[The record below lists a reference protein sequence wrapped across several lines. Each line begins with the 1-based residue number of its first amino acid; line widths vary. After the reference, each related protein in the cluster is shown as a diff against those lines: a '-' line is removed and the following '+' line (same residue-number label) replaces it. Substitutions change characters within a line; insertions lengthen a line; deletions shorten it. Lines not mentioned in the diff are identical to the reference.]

1 MMQKITKVVAFWAL
15 AILLFACNEEEFVT
29 MNQKTGK
36 LIVGGVEVSAIVGD
50 MQSRATLE
58 NVPSGNEFTITVKSE
73 DGSFERTLEEGV
85 FSCILPVGT
94 YTVEAAYGE
103 DKIATDKP
111 YFCGSASV
119 EIKEGM
125 TESISVTASLQSA
138 IIRAVMDEELLA
150 QYEDYTLWISKVGSS
165 DMESIDNDKD
175 IFVPAGDDY
184 LLRLTGTNLLGDAVN
199 TFWEL
204 KSLSPKTRYIVSC
217 DADLPSFTFP
227 EQAVTNAWSK
237 FIYIT
242 PMTAENMTSHSEMSQ
257 QVMDNIVYEASADN
271 GSTWIPAEYDSE
283 NEKWVIKGLQ
293 SSTAYTLR
301 SRFGG
306 VVSSNTQAIT
316 TENAKPL
323 DNGSMDT
330 WSNDP
335 YNACYNGTIYR
346 YYAGTSSTDRSW
358 GTRNTLT
365 MDGVRDGNSA
375 WFNNQRTAYRWNSCT
390 IPTSDAVSGQAAEI
404 RTMALANFAI
414 NSGTVGAFGSHSSMP
429 GNVLANANV
438 FVGWL
443 YTGTTDVTT
452 TGDPDM
458 HGIAHGARPLSFSF
472 DYKYAPYNTD
482 NFVVSA
488 ALYDADYNR
497 IAYIDDFKS
506 SVVQNS
512 YTTLSLDF
520 IYETEDVKAAY
531 LFVMFKSGENSTVN
545 DVQHIDGSYDAN
557 PWSLDTF
564 VGSVL
569 KIDNVK
575 LNYDYE

>member
-1 MMQKITKVVAFWAL
+1 
-15 AILLFACNEEEFVT
+15 

-58 NVPSGNEFTITVKSE
+58 NVPSGNEFTIMVKSE

-150 QYEDYTLWISKVGSS
+150 QYEDYTLWISEAGSS

-184 LLRLTGTNLLGDAVN
+184 LLRLTGTNLLGDDVN
-199 TFWEL
+199 TSWEL

-242 PMTAENMTSHSEMSQ
+242 PMTAENMTSHPEKAQ

-271 GSTWIPAEYDSE
+271 GNTWMPAEYDSE

-293 SSTAYTLR
+293 PSTAYTLR

-316 TENAKPL
+316 TENAQEL
-323 DNGSMDT
+323 ENGDMEDWTSTSVYGGNGSYSASINCDYCT
-330 WSNDP
+330 GWS
-335 YNACYNGTIYR
+335 
-346 YYAGTSSTDRSW
+346 
-358 GTRNTLT
+358 TRNERTT
-365 MDGVRDGNSA
+365 DGAENANGN
-375 WFNNQRTAYRWNSCT
+375 FLWNTNYATNWKWCSGT
-390 IPTSDAVSGQAAEI
+390 VSTSDSKEGNAAEI
-404 RTMALANFAI
+404 STLGLYNQRVSGVYDRNEI
-414 NSGTVGAFGSHSSMP
+414 ESEVKGNGTVYVGYLLYGTYDLSSDT
-429 GNVLANANV
+429 
-438 FVGWL
+438 
-443 YTGTTDVTT
+443 YTLGKEHLT
-452 TGDPDM
+452 
-458 HGIAHGARPLSFSF
+458 RPVSMSF
-472 DYKYAPYNTD
+472 DYKYAPVEGDQCIAY
-482 NFVVSA
+482 A
-488 ALYDADYNR
+488 KLYDAAKR
-497 IAYIDDFKS
+497 EIASTEEFRS
-506 SVVQNS
+506 GAAGS
-512 YTTLSLDF
+512 YTTSTLRLVYTDL
-520 IYETEDVKAAY
+520 ECQAACIGV
-531 LFVMFKSGENSTVN
+531 FFQSGTDN
-545 DVQHIDGSYDAN
+545 DINKMTLVEGSHTTSPHNRDRI
-557 PWSLDTF
+557 

-569 KIDNVK
+569 KVDNVK
-575 LNYDYE
+575 LNYEYE

>member
-15 AILLFACNEEEFVT
+15 AILLFACSEEELVT
-29 MNQKTGK
+29 MSQKTGK

-184 LLRLTGTNLLGDAVN
+184 LLRLTGTNLLGDDVN
-199 TFWEL
+199 TSWEL

-242 PMTAENMTSHSEMSQ
+242 PMTAENMTSHSEMAQ

-271 GSTWIPAEYDSE
+271 GNTWIPAEYDSE
-283 NEKWVIKGLQ
+283 NEKWVMKDLQ
-293 SSTAYTLR
+293 PSTAYTLR

-306 VVSSNTQAIT
+306 VVSSNTQVIT
-316 TENAKPL
+316 TENAKLL
-323 DNGSMDT
+323 DNGEMELWHQETIYDT
-330 WSNDP
+330 WDP
-335 YNACYNGTIYR
+335 LSCDIVLDVFDNWA
-346 YYAGTSSTDRSW
+346 
-358 GTRNTLT
+358 TRNERTTYGAEDPDGRTLQWRWCSGT
-365 MDGVRDGNSA
+365 WRMENSPTGGN
-375 WFNNQRTAYRWNSCT
+375 
-390 IPTSDAVSGQAAEI
+390 AAEI
-404 RTMALANFAI
+404 STLAFYNQKIGKF
-414 NSGTVGAFGSHSSMP
+414 TVVN
-429 GNVLANANV
+429 NVYDKVKENYSI
-438 FVGWL
+438 
-443 YTGTTDVTT
+443 YTGLLFLGSYALDTSNPNNDFLNL
-452 TGDPDM
+452 
-458 HGIAHGARPLSFSF
+458 GISHEARPISISF
-472 DYKYAPYNTD
+472 DYDYTPVSGDASIIYAKVYDISGNEIASTEIFNETNTTNGFANKTMTFNYQNVNVAVD
-482 NFVVSA
+482 KLTVFFQSGT
-488 ALYDADYNR
+488 D
-497 IAYIDDFKS
+497 IDINKMRAVDTGS
-506 SVVQNS
+506 TPQA
-512 YTTLSLDF
+512 
-520 IYETEDVKAAY
+520 KAR
-531 LFVMFKSGENSTVN
+531 V
-545 DVQHIDGSYDAN
+545 
-557 PWSLDTF
+557 

>member
-1 MMQKITKVVAFWAL
+1 MQKITKVVTFWAL
-15 AILLFACNEEEFVT
+15 TIFLFACSEEEIVT

-36 LIVGGVEVSAIVGD
+36 LIVGDVEVSAIVGD

-85 FSCILPVGT
+85 YSCILPVGT

-111 YFCGSASV
+111 YFYGSTTV

-138 IIRAVMDEELLA
+138 IVRAVMDEELLA
-150 QYEDYTLWISKVGSS
+150 QYEDYTLWISETASS
-165 DMESIDNDKD
+165 DMKAIANNTDV
-175 IFVPAGDDY
+175 FVPAGKDY
-184 LLRLTGTNLLGDAVN
+184 ILRLTGTNLLDKDVN
-199 TFWEL
+199 TSWNL

-227 EQAVTNAWSK
+227 KQAETNAWSK

-242 PMTAENMTSHSEMSQ
+242 PMTDENMTSHPEMAQ
-257 QVMDNIVYEASADN
+257 QVMDNIVYEASLD
-271 GSTWIPAEYDSE
+271 GETWTGAVQDGD
-283 NEKWVIKGLQ
+283 KWVIKNLLPD
-293 SSTAYTLR
+293 TTYTLR

-306 VVSSNTQAIT
+306 VVSSNTQEIV
-316 TENAKPL
+316 TENAQEL
-323 DNGSMDT
+323 ENGSMDT

-375 WFNNQRTAYRWNSCT
+375 WLNNQRTAYRWNSCT
-390 IPTSDAVSGQAAEI
+390 IPTSDAVSEQAAEI

-414 NSGTVGAFGSHSSMP
+414 NRGTVGAFGSHSSMP

-452 TGDPDM
+452 TDNPDM
-458 HGIAHGARPLSFSF
+458 HGIAHTARPLSFSF

-488 ALYDADYNR
+488 ALYDVNYNR

-545 DVQHIDGSYDAN
+545 DVQHIDGSYGAN

-569 KIDNVK
+569 KVDNIK

>member
-15 AILLFACNEEEFVT
+15 AILLFACNEEEIVT

-58 NVPSGNEFTITVKSE
+58 NVPSGNEFTITVKNE

-94 YTVEAAYGE
+94 YTVEATYGE

-111 YFCGSASV
+111 YFYGSASV

-150 QYEDYTLWISKVGSS
+150 QYEDYTLWISEAGSS
-165 DMESIDNDKD
+165 DMEYIDNDKD

-184 LLRLTGTNLLGDAVN
+184 LLRLTGTNLLGDDVN
-199 TFWEL
+199 TSWEL

-227 EQAVTNAWSK
+227 EQAVTNAWS
-237 FIYIT
+237 
-242 PMTAENMTSHSEMSQ
+242 PEMSQ

-283 NEKWVIKGLQ
+283 NEKWVIKDLQ
-293 SSTAYTLR
+293 PSTAYTLR

-306 VVSSNTQAIT
+306 VVSSNTQEIT
-316 TENAKPL
+316 TENAQEL
-323 DNGSMDT
+323 ENGSMDSWNT
-330 WSNDP
+330 PDQYSNYGLFGP
-335 YNACYNGTIYR
+335 GSVYFYSING
-346 YYAGTSSTDRSW
+346 W

-365 MDGVRDGNSA
+365 MEGAINASTTDSGNE
-375 WFNNQRTAYRWNSCT
+375 RTAYRGNSCT
-390 IPTSDAVSGQAAEI
+390 IPTSDVVSGQAAEI
-404 RTMALANFAI
+404 RTMAFANFEI
-414 NSGTVGAFGSHSSMP
+414 SNGTLPWYNLGNHSGMIT
-429 GNVLANANV
+429 NVLANANV

-458 HGIAHGARPLSFSF
+458 HGIAHTARPLSFSF

-488 ALYDADYNR
+488 ALYDANYNR

-506 SVVQNS
+506 NVVQNS

-531 LFVMFKSGENSTVN
+531 LFVMFKSG
-545 DVQHIDGSYDAN
+545 D
-557 PWSLDTF
+557 
-564 VGSVL
+564 L
-569 KIDNVK
+569 KWII
-575 LNYDYE
+575 

>member
-1 MMQKITKVVAFWAL
+1 MQKITKVVAFWAL
-15 AILLFACNEEEFVT
+15 AILLFACNEEEIVT

-111 YFCGSASV
+111 YFYGSASV

-150 QYEDYTLWISKVGSS
+150 QYEDYTLWISEAGSS

-184 LLRLTGTNLLGDAVN
+184 LLRLTGTNLLGDNVN
-199 TFWEL
+199 TSWEL

-242 PMTAENMTSHSEMSQ
+242 PMTAENMTSHSEMAQ
-257 QVMDNIVYEASADN
+257 QVRDNIVYEASADN
-271 GSTWIPAEYDSE
+271 GNTWIPAEYDSE
-283 NEKWVIKGLQ
+283 NEKWVIKDLQ
-293 SSTAYTLR
+293 PSTAYTLR

-323 DNGSMDT
+323 DNGEMEGWTQSPLCNSTGT
-330 WSNDP
+330 WSAAVFCDYCTNWATRNEKTTDGAKNANGNP
-335 YNACYNGTIYR
+335 LWNSNYATKWKWCSGTISTSDSKEGNAVEISTLALYNQRVSGTYNRDKIVDEVKKNGTVYVG
-346 YYAGTSSTDRSW
+346 YLLYGTYDLSSDTY
-358 GTRNTLT
+358 TLGK
-365 MDGVRDGNSA
+365 DHR
-375 WFNNQRTAYRWNSCT
+375 
-390 IPTSDAVSGQAAEI
+390 
-404 RTMALANFAI
+404 
-414 NSGTVGAFGSHSSMP
+414 
-429 GNVLANANV
+429 
-438 FVGWL
+438 
-443 YTGTTDVTT
+443 
-452 TGDPDM
+452 
-458 HGIAHGARPLSFSF
+458 ARPVSMSF
-472 DYKYAPYNTD
+472 DYKYAPVAGDQCIAY
-482 NFVVSA
+482 A
-488 ALYDADYNR
+488 KLYDVTKQE
-497 IAYIDDFKS
+497 IASTENFYSDK
-506 SVVQNS
+506 VEN
-512 YTTLSLDF
+512 YTTQTLRFTYSDLECQAAF
-520 IYETEDVKAAY
+520 IGVFFQSGTDVDINKIQLVEGSYSDLQIKSPYTEDK
-531 LFVMFKSGENSTVN
+531 M
-545 DVQHIDGSYDAN
+545 
-557 PWSLDTF
+557 
-564 VGSVL
+564 VGSIL
-569 KIDNVK
+569 KVDNIK
-575 LNYDYE
+575 LNYEYE

>member
-1 MMQKITKVVAFWAL
+1 MQKITKVVAFWAL

-184 LLRLTGTNLLGDAVN
+184 LLRLTGTNLLGDDVN
-199 TFWEL
+199 TSWEL

-242 PMTAENMTSHSEMSQ
+242 PMTAENMTSHPEMAQ

-271 GSTWIPAEYDSE
+271 GNTWIPAEYDSE
-283 NEKWVIKGLQ
+283 NEKWVIKDLQ
-293 SSTAYTLR
+293 PSTAYTLR

-316 TENAKPL
+316 TENAQEL
-323 DNGSMDT
+323 ENGSMDSWNT
-330 WSNDP
+330 PDQYSN
-335 YNACYNGTIYR
+335 YGLFVSGSVYFYSING
-346 YYAGTSSTDRSW
+346 W

-365 MDGVRDGNSA
+365 MEGAINASTTDSGNE
-375 WFNNQRTAYRWNSCT
+375 RTAYRGNSCT
-390 IPTSDAVSGQAAEI
+390 IPTSDVVSGQAAEI
-404 RTMALANFAI
+404 RTMAFANFEI
-414 NSGTVGAFGSHSSMP
+414 SNGTLPLYNLGNHSGMIT
-429 GNVLANANV
+429 NVLANANV

-458 HGIAHGARPLSFSF
+458 HGIAHTARPLSFSF

>member
-1 MMQKITKVVAFWAL
+1 MQKITKVVAFWAL

-29 MNQKTGK
+29 MSQKTGK

-58 NVPSGNEFTITVKSE
+58 NVPSDNEFTITVKSE

-111 YFCGSASV
+111 YFYGSASV

-150 QYEDYTLWISKVGSS
+150 QYEDYTLWISEAGSS

-184 LLRLTGTNLLGDAVN
+184 LLRLTGTNLLGDDVN
-199 TFWEL
+199 TSWEL

-242 PMTAENMTSHSEMSQ
+242 PMTAENMTSHSEMAQ

-271 GSTWIPAEYDSE
+271 GNTWIPAEYDSE
-283 NEKWVIKGLQ
+283 NEKWVIKDLQ
-293 SSTAYTLR
+293 PSTAYTLR

-306 VVSSNTQAIT
+306 VVSSNTQVIT
-316 TENAKPL
+316 TENAQDVP
-323 DNGSMDT
+323 NGGMEEWT
-330 WSNDP
+330 NTQL
-335 YNACYNGTIYR
+335 YGGNASFSAAVYCDYCTGW
-346 YYAGTSSTDRSW
+346 A
-358 GTRNTLT
+358 TRNEKTTNGAEDASGGLGGFFPIGGNYGASWRWHSGT
-365 MDGVRDGNSA
+365 VRTEDKSIG
-375 WFNNQRTAYRWNSCT
+375 TY
-390 IPTSDAVSGQAAEI
+390 AAEI
-404 RTMALANFAI
+404 STLAFYNEKLNGGYSRDNIF
-414 NSGTVGAFGSHSSMP
+414 NLVKENGSSYFGYLLLGTYDLSSDS
-429 GNVLANANV
+429 
-438 FVGWL
+438 
-443 YTGTTDVTT
+443 YTLGYS
-452 TGDPDM
+452 PFSS
-458 HGIAHGARPLSFSF
+458 RPVSLSF
-472 DYKYAPYNTD
+472 DYKYAPVEGDLCIAYAKVYDVNHQEIASTIDFRSDAKDIYTSQTLEFIYSNLACEAEYIGVFFQSGIDTD
-482 NFVVSA
+482 ISKMVHIHG
-488 ALYDADYNR
+488 DYNMSPYNQDK
-497 IAYIDDFKS
+497 I
-506 SVVQNS
+506 
-512 YTTLSLDF
+512 
-520 IYETEDVKAAY
+520 
-531 LFVMFKSGENSTVN
+531 
-545 DVQHIDGSYDAN
+545 
-557 PWSLDTF
+557 

>member
-94 YTVEAAYGE
+94 YTVEATYGE

-184 LLRLTGTNLLGDAVN
+184 LLRLTGTNLLGDDVN
-199 TFWEL
+199 TSWEL

-217 DADLPSFTFP
+217 NADLPSFTFP
-227 EQAVTNAWSK
+227 EQAETNAWSK
-237 FIYIT
+237 FMYIT
-242 PMTAENMTSHSEMSQ
+242 PMTAENMSSHPEMAE
-257 QVMDNIVYEASADN
+257 QVMANIVYEATAD
-271 GSTWIPAEYDSE
+271 GSTWLPATYDAAKG
-283 NEKWVIKGLQ
+283 KWVIKDLQ
-293 SSTAYTLR
+293 PSTTYTVR

-306 VVSSNTQAIT
+306 VVSTNTQ
-316 TENAKPL
+316 
-323 DNGSMDT
+323 
-330 WSNDP
+330 
-335 YNACYNGTIYR
+335 
-346 YYAGTSSTDRSW
+346 
-358 GTRNTLT
+358 TLT
-365 MDGVRDGNSA
+365 MENAQDLLYGGIESWTDRELYGGNGSFSAKVYCDYCTGWATRNEKTTDGAQDASGGLGGFLPINGNYGAA
-375 WFNNQRTAYRWNSCT
+375 WRWH
-390 IPTSDAVSGQAAEI
+390 SGTVKSTDKTEGEAAAEI
-404 RTMALANFAI
+404 STLAFYNQKLNGGYDRDNIHNLVKEDGRAYWGYLLL
-414 NSGTVGAFGSHSSMP
+414 GTYNLSTDS
-429 GNVLANANV
+429 
-438 FVGWL
+438 
-443 YTGTTDVTT
+443 YTLGVE
-452 TGDPDM
+452 
-458 HGIAHGARPLSFSF
+458 HKARPVSISF
-472 DYKYAPYNTD
+472 DYKYAPVTGDQCIAY
-482 NFVVSA
+482 A
-488 ALYDADYNR
+488 KLYDETGQE
-497 IAYIDDFKS
+497 IAS
-506 SVVQNS
+506 
-512 YTTLSLDF
+512 
-520 IYETEDVKAAY
+520 TEN
-531 LFVMFKSGENSTVN
+531 FTSGEMNNYTNQELIFTYSNWECKATAIGVFFQSGT
-545 DVQHIDGSYDAN
+545 DIDINKMKQIQGSYDMSPYN
-557 PWSLDTF
+557 QDRI

-569 KIDNVK
+569 KVDNVK

>member
-1 MMQKITKVVAFWAL
+1 MQKITKVVAFWAL
-15 AILLFACNEEEFVT
+15 AILLFACNEEEIVT
-29 MNQKTGK
+29 MNQETGK

-111 YFCGSASV
+111 YFYGSASV

-138 IIRAVMDEELLA
+138 IIRAVMSEELLA
-150 QYEDYTLWISKVGSS
+150 QYKNYALWISEATNPGS
-165 DMESIDNDKD
+165 DMKSIDNDKD
-175 IFVPAGDDY
+175 IFVPAGESY
-184 LLRLTGTNLLGDAVN
+184 SLLLTGTNLLGDNVN
-199 TFWEL
+199 TSWEL

-242 PMTAENMTSHSEMSQ
+242 PMTAENMTSHPEMAQ

-271 GSTWIPAEYDSE
+271 GNTWIPAEYDSE
-283 NEKWVIKGLQ
+283 NEKWVIKDLQ
-293 SSTAYTLR
+293 PSTAYTLR

-316 TENAKPL
+316 TENAKSL
-323 DNGSMDT
+323 DNWEMEEWTQSQLHNAGIIVWDKDIYCDYCT
-330 WSNDP
+330 NWS
-335 YNACYNGTIYR
+335 
-346 YYAGTSSTDRSW
+346 
-358 GTRNTLT
+358 TRNEKTT
-365 MDGVRDGNSA
+365 EGANGANGR
-375 WFNNQRTAYRWNSCT
+375 NNYGANWKWCSGTV
-390 IPTSDAVSGQAAEI
+390 PTSDSSEGDAAEI
-404 RTMALANFAI
+404 STLGLYNQRVSGGYDRDKIESEVKRN
-414 NSGTVGAFGSHSSMP
+414 GTVYVGYLLYGTYDLSSDT
-429 GNVLANANV
+429 
-438 FVGWL
+438 
-443 YTGTTDVTT
+443 YTLGKDH
-452 TGDPDM
+452 P
-458 HGIAHGARPLSFSF
+458 ARPVSMSF
-472 DYKYAPYNTD
+472 DYKYAPMEGDQCIAYAKVYDVNRQEIASTIDFRSDAKDTYTSQTLEFIYSNLACEAEYIGVFFQSGTD
-482 NFVVSA
+482 TDISKMVHIHG
-488 ALYDADYNR
+488 DYNASPYNQDK
-497 IAYIDDFKS
+497 I
-506 SVVQNS
+506 
-512 YTTLSLDF
+512 
-520 IYETEDVKAAY
+520 
-531 LFVMFKSGENSTVN
+531 
-545 DVQHIDGSYDAN
+545 
-557 PWSLDTF
+557 

>member
-1 MMQKITKVVAFWAL
+1 MQKITKVVAFWAL
-15 AILLFACNEEEFVT
+15 AILLFACNEEEIVT
-29 MNQKTGK
+29 MNQETGK
-36 LIVGGVEVSAIVGD
+36 LIVGGVEVAAIVGD

-111 YFCGSASV
+111 YFYGSASV

-150 QYEDYTLWISKVGSS
+150 QYEDYTLWISEAGSS

-184 LLRLTGTNLLGDAVN
+184 LLRLTGTNLLGDDVN
-199 TFWEL
+199 TSWEL

-242 PMTAENMTSHSEMSQ
+242 PMTAENMTSHPEMAQ

-271 GSTWIPAEYDSE
+271 GNTWMPAEYDSE

-293 SSTAYTLR
+293 PSTAYTLR

-316 TENAKPL
+316 TENAKSL
-323 DNGSMDT
+323 DNWEMEEWTQSQLHNAGIIVWDKDIYCDYCT
-330 WSNDP
+330 NWS
-335 YNACYNGTIYR
+335 
-346 YYAGTSSTDRSW
+346 
-358 GTRNTLT
+358 TRNEKTT
-365 MDGVRDGNSA
+365 EGANGANGR
-375 WFNNQRTAYRWNSCT
+375 NNYGANWKWCSGTV
-390 IPTSDAVSGQAAEI
+390 PTSDSSEGDAAEI
-404 RTMALANFAI
+404 STLGLYNQRVSGGYDRDKIESEVKRN
-414 NSGTVGAFGSHSSMP
+414 GTVYVGYLLYGTYDLSSDT
-429 GNVLANANV
+429 
-438 FVGWL
+438 
-443 YTGTTDVTT
+443 YTLGKDH
-452 TGDPDM
+452 P
-458 HGIAHGARPLSFSF
+458 ARPVSMSF
-472 DYKYAPYNTD
+472 DYKYAPMEGDQCIAYAKVYDVNRQEIASTIDFRSDAKDTYTSQTLEFIYSNLACEAEYIGVFFQSGTD
-482 NFVVSA
+482 TDISKMVHIHG
-488 ALYDADYNR
+488 DYNASPYNQDK
-497 IAYIDDFKS
+497 I
-506 SVVQNS
+506 
-512 YTTLSLDF
+512 
-520 IYETEDVKAAY
+520 
-531 LFVMFKSGENSTVN
+531 
-545 DVQHIDGSYDAN
+545 
-557 PWSLDTF
+557 

>member
-138 IIRAVMDEELLA
+138 IIRAVMSEELLA
-150 QYEDYTLWISKVGSS
+150 QYKNYALWISEATNPGS
-165 DMESIDNDKD
+165 DMKSIDNDKD
-175 IFVPAGDDY
+175 IFVPAGESY
-184 LLRLTGTNLLGDAVN
+184 SLLLTGTNLLGDNVN
-199 TFWEL
+199 TSWEL

-242 PMTAENMTSHSEMSQ
+242 PMTAENMTSHPEMAQ

-271 GSTWIPAEYDSE
+271 GNTWIPAEYDSE

-293 SSTAYTLR
+293 PSTAYTLR

-323 DNGSMDT
+323 DNWEMEEWTQSQLHNAGVVWDEDIYCDYCT
-330 WSNDP
+330 NWS
-335 YNACYNGTIYR
+335 
-346 YYAGTSSTDRSW
+346 
-358 GTRNTLT
+358 TRNEKTT
-365 MDGVRDGNSA
+365 EGANGANGY
-375 WFNNQRTAYRWNSCT
+375 NNYGANWKWCSGTV
-390 IPTSDAVSGQAAEI
+390 PTSDSSEGDAAEI
-404 RTMALANFAI
+404 STLGLYNQRVSGGYDRDKIESEVKRN
-414 NSGTVGAFGSHSSMP
+414 GTVYVGYLLYGTYDLSSDT
-429 GNVLANANV
+429 
-438 FVGWL
+438 
-443 YTGTTDVTT
+443 YTLGKDH
-452 TGDPDM
+452 P
-458 HGIAHGARPLSFSF
+458 ARPVSMSF
-472 DYKYAPYNTD
+472 DYKYAPVEGDQCIAY
-482 NFVVSA
+482 A
-488 ALYDADYNR
+488 KLYDATKQE
-497 IAYIDDFKS
+497 IASTEEFRSGTIE
-506 SVVQNS
+506 S
-512 YTTLSLDF
+512 YTTSTLRF
-520 IYETEDVKAAY
+520 IYSDLECQVAFIGVFFQSGTDVDINKMK
-531 LFVMFKSGENSTVN
+531 LVE
-545 DVQHIDGSYDAN
+545 GSHRGSPYNRDRI
-557 PWSLDTF
+557 

-569 KIDNVK
+569 KVDNVK

>member
-94 YTVEAAYGE
+94 YTVEATYGE

-111 YFCGSASV
+111 YFYGSASV

-184 LLRLTGTNLLGDAVN
+184 LLRLTGTNLLGDDVN
-199 TFWEL
+199 TSWEL

-242 PMTAENMTSHSEMSQ
+242 PMTAENMTSHTEMAD
-257 QVMDNIVYEASADN
+257 QVMANIVYEASTD
-271 GSTWIPAEYDSE
+271 GSTWLPATYDAAK
-283 NEKWVIKGLQ
+283 EKWVIKDLQ
-293 SSTAYTLR
+293 PNTTYTVR

-306 VVSSNTQAIT
+306 VISTNTQTLT
-316 TENAKPL
+316 TENAQDVP
-323 DNGSMDT
+323 NGGMEDWSDT
-330 WSNDP
+330 EL
-335 YNACYNGTIYR
+335 YGGNGTFSAKVYCDYCTGWATRNEKTTDGAQDASGGIGGFLPINGNYGAAWR
-346 YYAGTSSTDRSW
+346 WHSGTVKSTDKTE
-358 GTRNTLT
+358 GE
-365 MDGVRDGNSA
+365 A
-375 WFNNQRTAYRWNSCT
+375 
-390 IPTSDAVSGQAAEI
+390 AAEI
-404 RTMALANFAI
+404 STLAFYNQKLNGGYDRDDIHNLVKEDGRAYFGYLLL
-414 NSGTVGAFGSHSSMP
+414 GTYNLSTDS
-429 GNVLANANV
+429 
-438 FVGWL
+438 
-443 YTGTTDVTT
+443 YTLGVELGEEYT
-452 TGDPDM
+452 
-458 HGIAHGARPLSFSF
+458 ARPVSISF
-472 DYKYAPYNTD
+472 DYKYAPVTGDLCIAY
-482 NFVVSA
+482 A
-488 ALYDADYNR
+488 KLYDER
-497 IAYIDDFKS
+497 GQEIASTENFTSGKMDNYTSQELIFTYSNLECKAKAIGVFFQSGTDIDINKMK
-506 SVVQNS
+506 Q
-512 YTTLSLDF
+512 
-520 IYETEDVKAAY
+520 I
-531 LFVMFKSGENSTVN
+531 
-545 DVQHIDGSYDAN
+545 QGSYDMSPYN
-557 PWSLDTF
+557 QDRI

-569 KIDNVK
+569 KVDNVK